1 MAYLENGTGTTQTK
15 PLPKDTKKK
24 DINKEDLHAQSEKD
38 LALSQHLE
46 FYVERIY
53 DVDPEVQKVAL
64 ESMRQEVRTSIS
76 SMTYVPKL
84 LKFLR
89 PHYGTLKAFYETMLD
104 SNLKRILA
112 REILQ
117 EYPMRQS
124 EDASVD
130 DLMELVEQIV
140 AFHMEYND
148 ESKAIDLLMENL
160 KHMIYIQL
168 QVNDLDPLTEH
179 VDITNFRKTCLY
191 LTNDILFM
199 DVAYSIYLVFYEF
212 ASALQIALSLT
223 IWRFHVCDVFT
234 SCDDLLMKK
243 QFCYIL
249 AQQGINFELD
259 DDMVKDDEDR
269 ELSQVIIN
277 NIKLSESYLTLARNI
292 EVMEPKCPEDVYK
305 AHLLDGRA
313 IAGANVDSVRH
324 WLLHLSMLF
333 LMQVLA
339 RLMTDPAD
347 CSSDGSSRNWL
358 FKNKEHVKIS
368 VVASLGMILLW
379 DVDSGLAQI
388 DKYLHSDDNYVIAG
402 VLLGVGLVNCS
413 VTNDYDPVLNF
424 YNEPFLKLTIITMKA
439 SVPIIQWYSFSKTGL
454 SNRKELKVLVMTGFL
469 LSSLRIMGLSAILK
483 HENVP
488 LNVIVFTAISLCLVY
503 VGSSNGKV
511 AQAIADALMDRSVLE
526 LGQPLS
532 RLLVLALGLI
542 YLEKQEGVEATLD
555 VSKFFSEKMRNYIDI
570 TLLSSAHAGTRNV
583 LMLQKLLGLC
593 SHLENAETSQGSAML
608 GIAMVAMAEEAAV
621 ISLGLI
627 GAGTNNARTAGML
640 RNLSSFY
647 YKVRIAQ
654 GLVRMG
660 KGLLTLNLYHSDRLL
675 CSLTAL
681 AGLVTML
688 HACLDMKSIILG
700 KYHFF
705 FTTLMLM
712 TLDKNLEPTSVSIRV
727 GEAFDVVGEAGQ
739 PKTITGLQT
748 HSTPVLLAAGE
759 RAELATEKY
768 VPLLPILE
776 GCVILIENTEY
787 MEDN

>member
-24 DINKEDLHAQSEKD
+24 DINKEDL
-38 LALSQHLE
+38 L
-46 FYVERIY
+46 YVERIY

-104 SNLKRILA
+104 SNLKDLGKRNFA
-112 REILQ
+112 RVSDATGFSLMVRYCIYL
-117 EYPMRQS
+117 PFPLIQS

-140 AFHMEYND
+140 AFHMEYLPCFPVSNIFARSVQYND
-148 ESKAIDLLMENL
+148 ESKAIDLLMEENL
-160 KHMIYIQL
+160 
-168 QVNDLDPLTEH
+168 
-179 VDITNFRKTCLY
+179 
-191 LTNDILFM
+191 
-199 DVAYSIYLVFYEF
+199 SIPH
-212 ASALQIALSLT
+212 QCCK
-223 IWRFHVCDVFT
+223 HVCDVFT

-249 AQQGINFELD
+249 ARQGINFELD

-413 VTNDYDPVLNF
+413 VTNDYDP
-424 YNEPFLKLTIITMKA
+424 
-439 SVPIIQWYSFSKTGL
+439 
-454 SNRKELKVLVMTGFL
+454 KVL
-469 LSSLRIMGLSAILK
+469 K
-483 HENVP
+483 
-488 LNVIVFTAISLCLVY
+488 ISN
-503 VGSSNGKV
+503 NGKV

-542 YLEKQEGVEATLD
+542 YLEKQEGVEATSD

-570 TLLSSAHAGTRNV
+570 TLLSSAHAGIRNV
-583 LMLQKLLGLC
+583 LMVQKLLGLC

-654 GLVRMG
+654 GLVHMG

-675 CSLTAL
+675 CSLFV
-681 AGLVTML
+681 LVYQYATCFSVL
-688 HACLDMKSIILG
+688 PR
-700 KYHFF
+700 
-705 FTTLMLM
+705 MLM

>member
-24 DINKEDLHAQSEKD
+24 DINKEDLHAQSEED

-46 FYVERIY
+46 LYVERIY

-104 SNLKRILA
+104 SNLKVLFNDLCEYFPSHVVGKPSRNLFGLINLFVVRILA

-140 AFHMEYND
+140 AFHME
-148 ESKAIDLLMENL
+148 NL

-168 QVNDLDPLTEH
+168 QVDDLDPLTEH

-199 DVAYSIYLVFYEF
+199 NIAYSIYLVFYEF

-249 AQQGINFELD
+249 ARQGINFELD

-269 ELSQVIIN
+269 ELSHVIIN

-313 IAGANVDSVRH
+313 IAGANVDSVRQN
-324 WLLHLSMLF
+324 LAPTFVNAF
-333 LMQVLA
+333 LNAGFGKVW
-339 RLMTDPAD
+339 LMTDPAD
-347 CSSDGSSRNWL
+347 SSSDGSSRNWL

-413 VTNDYDPVLNF
+413 VTNDYDPVSF
-424 YNEPFLKLTIITMKA
+424 FLLFISWFMQKEKSSIKCAKHGIE
-439 SVPIIQWYSFSKTGL
+439 ICINYGL
-454 SNRKELKVLVMTGFL
+454 SILNNLT
-469 LSSLRIMGLSAILK
+469 AILK
-483 HENVP
+483 HENVS

-503 VGSSNGKV
+503 VGSRNGKV
-511 AQAIADALMDRSVLE
+511 AQAITDALTDRSVLE

-542 YLEKQEGVEATLD
+542 YLEKQV
-555 VSKFFSEKMRNYIDI
+555 
-570 TLLSSAHAGTRNV
+570 
-583 LMLQKLLGLC
+583 QKLLGLC
-593 SHLENAETSQGSAML
+593 SHLENAETS
-608 GIAMVAMAEEAAV
+608 
-621 ISLGLI
+621 
-627 GAGTNNARTAGML
+627 
-640 RNLSSFY
+640 
-647 YKVRIAQ
+647 
-654 GLVRMG
+654 
-660 KGLLTLNLYHSDRLL
+660 
-675 CSLTAL
+675 
-681 AGLVTML
+681 
-688 HACLDMKSIILG
+688 
-700 KYHFF
+700 
-705 FTTLMLM
+705 
-712 TLDKNLEPTSVSIRV
+712 
-727 GEAFDVVGEAGQ
+727 
-739 PKTITGLQT
+739 
-748 HSTPVLLAAGE
+748 
-759 RAELATEKY
+759 
-768 VPLLPILE
+768 
-776 GCVILIENTEY
+776 
-787 MEDN
+787 